1 MAREIRLIEDAQAA
15 KAVILSAEFTTYSM
29 ADRYRELSARAKV
42 DFSAAIK
49 LLDHLPV
56 FIDGERHQ
64 RIRKVMAKRISKTKD
79 SQLTAAGGT
88 LATLCADAFRP
99 GTEIDLIADFC
110 QPLWRSIS
118 SAIVPGSENTLE
130 LVDAIPTL
138 FSPHLAIRERAKINA
153 KIAAFLEVHC
163 AQSDDNLLL
172 LCLASLGA
180 RPFVGTMGLS
190 LWEAFQAKPGAKMNE
205 VAWPSMFTSSSLTYV
220 DRIFSAPSE
229 RCPHL
234 LKMGDRVRCFT
245 QSKSYSPE
253 ENRMALFGFGAHT
266 CLGKSISEKV
276 WGLVVTAFSQFYLR
290 VDCQSIEMS
299 AHNDPFQMPAGIKV
313 ALT

>member
-1 MAREIRLIEDAQAA
+1 
-15 KAVILSAEFTTYSM
+15 
-29 ADRYRELSARAKV
+29 
-42 DFSAAIK
+42 
-49 LLDHLPV
+49 
-56 FIDGERHQ
+56 
-64 RIRKVMAKRISKTKD
+64 
-79 SQLTAAGGT
+79 
-88 LATLCADAFRP
+88 
-99 GTEIDLIADFC
+99 
-110 QPLWRSIS
+110 
-118 SAIVPGSENTLE
+118 
-130 LVDAIPTL
+130 
-138 FSPHLAIRERAKINA
+138 
-153 KIAAFLEVHC
+153 
-163 AQSDDNLLL
+163 
-172 LCLASLGA
+172 
-180 RPFVGTMGLS
+180 
-190 LWEAFQAKPGAKMNE
+190 MNE

-234 LKMGDRVRCFT
+234 LKMGDQVRCFT